1 MVPITHEIHSIAF
14 LSKYYLCDIIT
25 QFTANKSIMGILYRG
40 DIGVARLL
48 IRERRWEQ
56 GLSAEQLGRLIGL
69 SESTIIRI
77 ENGQRDPKFQQLVQ
91 IAKILECKISD
102 LYTEDE

>member
-1 MVPITHEIHSIAF
+1 M
-14 LSKYYLCDIIT
+14 
-25 QFTANKSIMGILYRG
+25 
-40 DIGVARLL
+40 L
-48 IRERRWEQ
+48 IRERRWDQ
-56 GLSAEQLGRLIGL
+56 GLTAEQLGQLVGL

-102 LYTEDE
+102 LYAEDD